1 MVQDQGEVTYQEWPI
16 AAASKRSS
24 SHKFREPNP
33 FDTFTAKITE
43 PFSYFLTFSFLNLSI
58 LPPQTKF
65 NASAIMRDS
74 DIFFFFFV
82 TQCTPTNLIPPTAI
96 SLISWRIYSSTDNRL
111 YLFLRDGG
119 GGYKIESWLVTV
131 TISLSSFELYYR
143 THCTL

>member
-58 LPPQTKF
+58 LPPQTNLMPARHYAWF
-65 NASAIMRDS
+65 GH
-74 DIFFFFFV
+74 FLV

-119 GGYKIESWLVTV
+119 GGYKIETWLVTV